1 MTVSAI
7 GPEVCETADVV
18 EYLKMPSRGRRG
30 RGRGL
35 QVTPKNKTSIWAAE
49 NIFGTWLLISH
60 LLEYRIFLRK
70 LKDVEGQR

>member
-7 GPEVCETADVV
+7 GPEVCETADIV

-35 QVTPKNKTSIWAAE
+35 QVTPKK
-49 NIFGTWLLISH
+49 
-60 LLEYRIFLRK
+60 EYRYGRLRIYLELGSLYLIFLNI
-70 LKDVEGQR
+70 EYSSES